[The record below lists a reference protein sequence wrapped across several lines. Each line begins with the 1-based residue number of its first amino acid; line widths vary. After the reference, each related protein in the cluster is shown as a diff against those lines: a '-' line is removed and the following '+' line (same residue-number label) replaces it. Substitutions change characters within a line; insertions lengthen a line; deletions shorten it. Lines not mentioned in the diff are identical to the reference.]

1 MQKIRRACK
10 SHIEQHHTC
19 SLGWWCNYLVGGVLF
34 SSKILSIKR
43 PSRLGCLQ
51 NSNTQICKKWKKRV
65 KMSKTG
71 LLGTSFRILESGR
84 PMMGFFFPSW
94 GPYQRPAMTCNLLR
108 LFMPTR
114 SWEYLSDWPQG
125 CLVLPK
131 FCAVFFVKDRGR
143 MFFNHCSFAVTWRLV
158 ESFRKD
164 VWKGFTKFCTNFLS
178 MMRTSHVPSFWGP
191 TSTSE
196 KKHQQK
202 FHALVALYFHDENCF
217 HHDPADG
224 LPFLSWGFR
233 SCV

>member
-84 PMMGFFFPSW
+84 PMM
-94 GPYQRPAMTCNLLR
+94 
-108 LFMPTR
+108 
-114 SWEYLSDWPQG
+114 
-125 CLVLPK
+125 
-131 FCAVFFVKDRGR
+131 VFFSLHGAPIRGLQ
-143 MFFNHCSFAVTWRLV
+143 W
-158 ESFRKD
+158 
-164 VWKGFTKFCTNFLS
+164 
-178 MMRTSHVPSFWGP
+178 
-191 TSTSE
+191 
-196 KKHQQK
+196 
-202 FHALVALYFHDENCF
+202 
-217 HHDPADG
+217 PAIC
-224 LPFLSWGFR
+224 WGFLCQHVHGNTYPTGPR
-233 SCV
+233 AAWFCQSSVRFFSSKIGGGCFSIIVVSLWLDDL